1 MWHYIIAAL
10 LSAVLY
16 YKWGAGLAGCFF
28 VAFIAYKMYKAIKF
42 LGKGKSETSLGPKGE
57 LMKWNFEGALFS
69 FNADLETMTARFTA
83 PRANTTIYDGYHTN
97 NKYIEGPIDVEIPLR
112 AISLYTYD
120 ETETIHTSYGA
131 TTSGYRTDGSYGQ
144 GYLPRVLTT
153 SGKTG
158 NVSFSLMTYKG
169 SSKGSVQTGK
179 ENLAWT
185 RDGHDLD
192 KSYRPRSAL
201 SRRQAQSFLNGWSV
215 VEAAIMER
223 VSIKK

>member
-16 YKWGAGLAGCFF
+16 YKWGAGVAGCLF

-97 NKYIEGPIDVEIPLR
+97 NKYIEGPIDVQIPLR
-112 AISLYTYD
+112 AISFYTHD

-131 TTSGYRTDGSYGQ
+131 TTFGYRTDGSYGQ

-158 NVSFSLMTYKG
+158 NVDFVLYTYKG
-169 SSKGSVQTGK
+169 SVKGSFVSGN
-179 ENLAWT
+179 ENLAWS
-185 RDGHDLD
+185 RDGSDWD
-192 KSYRPRSAL
+192 KSYRPISSI
-201 SRRQAQSFLNGWSV
+201 SRRQAESFAKGWSV
-215 VEAAIMER
+215 VEAAIAD
-223 VSIKK
+223 